1 ENPCGRRWQG
11 PTTELHRH
19 WWTGPRQ
26 PSRRRSL
33 EYASIAARRHRR
45 QGLRQSNSASAD
57 QGRRG
62 PADHPEPPQR
72 DQTGLLS
79 EAFLSAA
86 AQDRKLLLSYQGL
99 AAHRHPLRQTC
110 SKFSCRRDPHRR
122 TLLDQVVSPDPS
134 LNIVNCGT
142 SALRSIMT
150 VRSSSRPIARVFRA
164 TAAPGCRDELLQRFH
179 SSSAALVNS
188 KVGCLK
194 YRIHRSCVRVRLAG
208 PRRSQGGVWRRVAA
222 ITSAGGLLR
231 TYDGLLGSP
240 FSR

>member
-134 LNIVNCGT
+134 QT
-142 SALRSIMT
+142 RDRSRHGRQAT
-150 VRSSSRPIARVFRA
+150 VPSSWAKGQI
-164 TAAPGCRDELLQRFH
+164 
-179 SSSAALVNS
+179 SSPTLPRRLSVLA
-188 KVGCLK
+188 
-194 YRIHRSCVRVRLAG
+194 IHRIV
-208 PRRSQGGVWRRVAA
+208 
-222 ITSAGGLLR
+222 
-231 TYDGLLGSP
+231 
-240 FSR
+240 

>member
-122 TLLDQVVSPDPS
+122 TLLDQVVSPDPT
-134 LNIVNCGT
+134 LDPADFC
-142 SALRSIMT
+142 
-150 VRSSSRPIARVFRA
+150 
-164 TAAPGCRDELLQRFH
+164 AAPIPSQNRRLPIDR
-179 SSSAALVNS
+179 LVSLGISQN
-188 KVGCLK
+188 VVH
-194 YRIHRSCVRVRLAG
+194 RILAG
-208 PRRSQGGVWRRVAA
+208 RNAVA
-222 ITSAGGLLR
+222 GW
-231 TYDGLLGSP
+231 GS
-240 FSR
+240 

>member
-1 ENPCGRRWQG
+1 
-11 PTTELHRH
+11 
-19 WWTGPRQ
+19 
-26 PSRRRSL
+26 
-33 EYASIAARRHRR
+33 

-134 LNIVNCGT
+134 FGSQE
-142 SALRSIMT
+142 SAQ
-150 VRSSSRPIARVFRA
+150 
-164 TAAPGCRDELLQRFH
+164 APD
-179 SSSAALVNS
+179 SV
-188 KVGCLK
+188 
-194 YRIHRSCVRVRLAG
+194 
-208 PRRSQGGVWRRVAA
+208 
-222 ITSAGGLLR
+222 LLR
-231 TYDGLLGSP
+231 ACLVETCTIYSP
-240 FSR
+240 LRELPNGGRSP

>member
-86 AQDRKLLLSYQGL
+86 AQDRKLLPSYQGL

-122 TLLDQVVSPDPS
+122 TLLEQVVSPAPSKSATYRLPDPC
-134 LNIVNCGT
+134 LWT
-142 SALRSIMT
+142 SAARN
-150 VRSSSRPIARVFRA
+150 VRRA
-164 TAAPGCRDELLQRFH
+164 AGRDRFSLISGH
-179 SSSAALVNS
+179 
-188 KVGCLK
+188 KP
-194 YRIHRSCVRVRLAG
+194 
-208 PRRSQGGVWRRVAA
+208 PRRECPL
-222 ITSAGGLLR
+222 SAGADSCAAEKDDAPFRLR
-231 TYDGLLGSP
+231 A
-240 FSR
+240 